1 VHHSVSSAIRNAA
14 GARLA
19 QRSCVQA
26 RRIAP
31 STREQLANVLSI
43 LASHLGMV
51 LFWIASAYWP
61 PLVIAAPLAC
71 LLHQKA
77 MSEWMHE
84 AAHWNVLASR
94 RWNDRVVQ
102 WLVCV
107 LLFEEIAD
115 HRRNHFRH
123 HATDSFF
130 AQGDPD
136 TELIAVRTRR
146 DWRRGIWRDLFF
158 VTALSALRSRNAIP
172 NPVHARSRSRAV
184 MVSCV
189 LYVAAFAFTVALTS
203 AWYAVPIY
211 LVSFAAIY
219 PLFNRLRVYS
229 QHIAIDDA
237 GSVAIGSTASRTI
250 VGGPLERFFFASKV
264 MQYHY
269 EHHRSPAL
277 PFRQLAQTCR
287 VHDDLNRHARTRL
300 AILVAAYRGLPP

>member
-1 VHHSVSSAIRNAA
+1 VHHSILPAIHNVA

-19 QRSCVQA
+19 QRMGVQA

-31 STREQLANVLSI
+31 SPSDQLANVLSI
-43 LASHLGMV
+43 VASHLGLV

-61 PLVIAAPLAC
+61 LLVIASPLAC

-84 AAHWNVLASR
+84 AAHWNVLAPR

-123 HATDSFF
+123 HATDAFF
-130 AQGDPD
+130 SEGDPD

-158 VTALSALRSRNAIP
+158 ITALSALRSRNAIP
-172 NPVHARSRSRAV
+172 NPAHARARSRAV
-184 MVSCV
+184 MFSCV
-189 LYVAAFAFTVALTS
+189 LYVAVFALIAALTS
-203 AWYAVPIY
+203 VWYAVPIY
-211 LVSFAAIY
+211 LVSFATLY

-229 QHIAIDDA
+229 QHIAIDGT
-237 GSVAIGSTASRTI
+237 GSVAIGSRASRTI

-264 MQYHY
+264 MQYHH

-287 VHDDLNRHARTRL
+287 VHDDLNQHARSRL
-300 AILVAAYRGLPP
+300 AILAAAYRGLPP